1 MSEKKKI
8 AFHTLGCKLNFSE
21 TSAISRKSDEEGY
34 INVGFDQVAD
44 IYVINSCS
52 VTKRAEKRCK
62 TLVKKVLKT
71 NPHAQIAV
79 VGCYSQINPDEIKSI
94 SGVDLVLGNTDKFSL
109 FEHLKPVDPS
119 NNKENALE
127 LTATQPEVF
136 IPSYSIDDRTRSF
149 FKIQDGCDY
158 FCSYCTVPLARG
170 RSRSNSIAQTLTTAT
185 EIAKTNI
192 KEVVLSG
199 VNIGDFGR
207 KNGESLYG
215 FLQEFVKIDGIE
227 RIRISS
233 VEPDLLHDD
242 IIELVAQSAKLMPH
256 FHIPLQ
262 SGSDEVLK
270 AMGRRYDTQLFRSR
284 VAKIKQLMPQAC
296 IAVDIIAGFPSETD
310 ALFYKSLEFLRDT
323 PISYIHVFTYSER
336 ENTLANKYSLQIPPA
351 ERNRRSKLIQE
362 LSDMKRG
369 VFYNSNI
376 GFNTEVLWEK
386 DNLDGLMHGFTS
398 NYIKVKRK
406 FDIQRVNTIERIR
419 LETIDSDGLFMVK

>member
-71 NPHAQIAV
+71 NPLAQIAV

-109 FEHLKPVDPS
+109 FEHLKPADPS

-233 VEPDLLHDD
+233 VEPDLLHND

-270 AMGRRYDTQLFRSR
+270 AMGRRYDTQLFKSR

-362 LSDMKRG
+362 LSDLKRG

-376 GFNTEVLWEK
+376 GFNTDVLWEK
-386 DNLDGLMHGFTS
+386 ENLDGFMHGFTS
-398 NYIKVKRK
+398 NYVKVKRK